1 MLSLFSSDWFCF
13 WLKQPFQNKNTLNFS
28 VENKKYFKFYR
39 NYKLMNTVQ
48 TPVCVVSE
56 NGIGMFIAKIPSE

>member
-1 MLSLFSSDWFCF
+1 MTGSAFGYNNEHSEFFGRIKKQKNFCATE
-13 WLKQPFQNKNTLNFS
+13 NNFF
-28 VENKKYFKFYR
+28 YRFYR

-56 NGIGMFIAKIPSE
+56 NGIGVFMA